1 MASSN
6 YRNFNS
12 QRTSICHHIIFF
24 LFFLFFFAHC
34 YTNKSV
40 NREAECDIP
49 AAEDKCSARVFP
61 PSGIVSL
68 AYHANSRH
76 KEKLTVRNHRAVW
89 IEGLQGLPHINNEGW
104 AAALTCSGS
113 VPGGFIQR
121 ADADALSRPRTKPQ
135 VSCAIPGLRIHY
147 APLSSWHLTE
157 LTRSTYR

>member
-12 QRTSICHHIIFF
+12 QRTCICHHIIF
-24 LFFLFFFAHC
+24 
-34 YTNKSV
+34 
-40 NREAECDIP
+40 
-49 AAEDKCSARVFP
+49 CSLLHQQVCEQRGRVWYSSSWRQVRCSCFP

-68 AYHANSRH
+68 VYHANSRH

-89 IEGLQGLPHINNEGW
+89 IEGLQGLLHINNEGW

-113 VPGGFIQR
+113 VSGGFIQR
-121 ADADALSRPRTKPQ
+121 VDADALSRPRTKPQ

-147 APLSSWHLTE
+147 VSLSSWHLTE
-157 LTRSTYR
+157 LTHCT